1 MGRYIDEVKELEAP
15 FLTNEYDGEGEAS
28 FAIEEGS
35 IPVMISAPHAVNH
48 FRNGKVKFADRYT
61 GGIARFLHKLTGC
74 HVIYACKSTG
84 CDPNYDEP
92 GTNEYQDILKEYLE
106 KHDVKLL
113 IDIHGASK
121 EREYA
126 AEMGTAPCQDPKPGI
141 VYEEDPSLHE
151 YKFAANIIKCLLESG
166 IRNCETDKKEICKNK
181 IFDAGGQN
189 TVTKFIS
196 ENTDTSCVQLEIN
209 GTYRDPGNR
218 AMFSAMIRSLV
229 NIVMLLGTIDYDDKS
244 GNDNW
249 EKKLLSCKRAFTK
262 GRSGRGKRNY
272 FKVFPGTS
280 DVVLCVN
287 NKESG
292 NRSKEYKNLQKMVR
306 KLSAKMGCSALV
318 VSKAADTDAKKK
330 AMERDYYALTCANA
344 VNTVIELETDP
355 ASEEGI
361 KIKAHGEDKDF
372 LDKLV
377 LFTEE
382 YVYGRKEKVTGEDVL
397 EAAGKIISLLDTM
410 DPMADCC
417 DVYRLWQASSKSHIP
432 QDKIEFPGNGETA
445 FKVNDLVHVCSPEGV
460 HQTARVNA
468 VNKVTLSE
476 LNSFL
481 GDSAPCSNSD
491 YVILTNR
498 LIELLFGRE
507 WIERQEEEPGLR
519 GAPVI
524 VYENHTDR
532 YEIGVPK
539 ADQVNSIALS
549 TALFK
554 AKRQSSD
561 KYEYQL
567 INRYS
572 DSRIHI
578 DVENADYKDNGRVKS
593 NDGTPNAR
601 RVMMPRYY
609 RLMMGYLEKPLKT
622 LRAEEYRN
630 ILSKLAEI
638 PKKEDGS
645 GDLEPDI
652 TKEDFDR
659 CYSKIPGQ
667 AYYQLIYPGES
678 ASPEEKAL
686 YEESCGRVIKY
697 LESLGAYS
705 MVDMIRVPK
714 KKPAKKKLRER
725 LRDFRNRVWVKIL
738 KITIGRAEY
747 ILKTSWAG
755 DTDDKNSVARLN
767 GNMMSLLGVSE
778 NDKILIRFGDNTIT
792 LRVLEKDEL
801 SDYEIGIPSSGRRA
815 LKMNSI
821 NDIVIVHRDMVHTFK
836 RHSQE
841 QTIAILGTVL
851 AVAQVLTA
859 FEIFTNSVAGIICG
873 VVICILAIILIL
885 YLALSEE
892 RVKVK

>member
-1 MGRYIDEVKELEAP
+1 MGRFVDEVKELDAP
-15 FLTNEYDGEGEAS
+15 FQANDYDGESDTA
-28 FAIEEGS
+28 FTIEKGT

-48 FRNGKVKFADRYT
+48 FRNGTVKYADRYT
-61 GGIARFLHKLTGC
+61 GGIARFLHKATGC
-74 HVIYACKSTG
+74 HVIYACKSTN

-92 GTNEYQDILKEYLE
+92 GTNDYQDALKEYLE

-126 AEMGTAPCQDPKPGI
+126 AEMGTAPRQDSPKGAA
-141 VYEEDPSLHE
+141 YEEDPSLHGF
-151 YKFAANIIKCLLESG
+151 KFAADIIKSLLESG
-166 IRNCETDKKEICKNK
+166 IRYCETNKKEIWKNK

-196 ENTDTSCVQLEIN
+196 ENTDTACVQLEIN

-218 AMFSAMIRSLV
+218 AMFSSLIRSLV
-229 NIVMLLGTIDYDDKS
+229 NIVNLLGIIDYDDKIK
-244 GNDNW
+244 NANW
-249 EKKLLSCKRAFTK
+249 EKRLQSCRKAFEK
-262 GRSGRGKRNY
+262 GRSGRGKTNF
-272 FKVFPGTS
+272 FKVTPGAS
-280 DVVLCVN
+280 DVVLCVK
-287 NKESG
+287 NKGASSS
-292 NRSKEYKNLQKMVR
+292 SKEYKNLQKMAR
-306 KLSAKMGCSALV
+306 KLAVSTGCGLLTA
-318 VSKAADTDAKKK
+318 SKTPGTDAEKK
-330 AMERDYYALTCANA
+330 AMERDYCALISANV
-344 VNTVIELETDP
+344 VNTVVELETDP
-355 ASEEGI
+355 AAKGGI
-361 KIKAHGEDKDF
+361 KISAYGEDKDF

-382 YVYGRKEKVTGEDVL
+382 YVYGEKDEVL
-397 EAAGKIISLLDTM
+397 EADVLKAAGKLINLLDTM
-410 DPMADCC
+410 DPMADSY

-432 QDKIEFPGNGETA
+432 QDKIEFPISEESA
-445 FKVNDLVHVCSPEGV
+445 FTVNDLVHVCSPEGV

-476 LNSFL
+476 LQSFL
-481 GDSAPCSNSD
+481 GDSLQDSKPE

-507 WIERQEEEPGLR
+507 WIEGLEEVPGLR

-539 ADQVNSIALS
+539 ADQVNRIALS

-554 AKRQSSD
+554 AKRQSAD

-578 DVENADYKDNGRVKS
+578 DVENSDYKDNGRVKS
-593 NDGTPNAR
+593 KDGTPEAKK
-601 RVMMPRYY
+601 VMMPRYY

-622 LRAEEYRN
+622 LRAEEYKN
-630 ILSKLAEI
+630 ILVQLSERQEKTGAN
-638 PKKEDGS
+638 
-645 GDLEPDI
+645 GDSEPEI

-667 AYYQLIYPGES
+667 AYYQLVYPDEA
-678 ASPEEKAL
+678 ASLEERAL
-686 YEESCGRVIKY
+686 YEESAARVVKY
-697 LESLGAYS
+697 LESIGAYS

-714 KKPAKKKLRER
+714 KRPAKKNLRDR
-725 LRDFRNRVWVKIL
+725 LRSLRNRIWVKIL

-778 NDKILIRFGDNTIT
+778 NDKIQICFGDNIIT

-821 NDIVIVHRDMVHTFK
+821 NDIVIVQRDMVHAFK